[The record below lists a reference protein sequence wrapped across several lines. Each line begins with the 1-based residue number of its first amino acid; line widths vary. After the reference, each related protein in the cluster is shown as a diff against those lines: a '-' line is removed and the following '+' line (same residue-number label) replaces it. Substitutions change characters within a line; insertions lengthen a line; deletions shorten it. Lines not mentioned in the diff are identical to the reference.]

1 MELTVLVDNHT
12 LIDRYFLG
20 EPGLSLFIQEDGRR
34 ILLDVGYS
42 EIFILNAQK
51 MGLDL
56 RHLDYVVLSHGHL
69 DHTWGLVPLIR
80 LFTEAAIEGVPHH
93 RPIIVGHPEVFQTKR
108 LDSLPEIGSMLDQS
122 KLARHFPLQLSR
134 TPVALSDRLL
144 FLGEIERRFDF
155 EAAEPLGEIVQ
166 GDDHQPDL
174 LLDDSALAYKSPHG
188 LVIIVGCAHAGI
200 CNTVDYARQ
209 VCGED
214 RVVDIIG
221 GLHLLDPT
229 AERLEKTTAYLAK
242 LGLQGLHACH
252 CTDLRSKIALAQA
265 APLREVGVG
274 LQLTYPSIS

>member
-20 EPGLSLFIQEDGRR
+20 EPGLSLFIQEGDRR

-42 EIFILNAQK
+42 DIFILNAQK

-80 LFTEAAIEGVPHH
+80 LFTEAAIEGLPHR
-93 RPIIVGHPEVFQTKR
+93 RPTIVGHPDLLQTKT
-108 LDSLPEIGSMLDQS
+108 LPGLPEIGSILDGL
-122 KLARHFPLQLSR
+122 KLARHFPLQLCP
-134 TPVALSDRLL
+134 TPLALSDRLL

-155 EAAEPLGEIVQ
+155 EASEALGQIVT
-166 GDDHQPDL
+166 GDDHQPDF
-174 LLDDSALAYKSPHG
+174 LLDDSALAYKSPQG

-200 CNTVDYARQ
+200 CNIVDYARQ

-214 RVVDIIG
+214 RVLDIIG
-221 GLHLLDPT
+221 GLHLLNPT
-229 AERLEKTTAYLAK
+229 AERLEKTTAYLAN
-242 LGLQGLHACH
+242 LNLQGLHACH
-252 CTDLRSKIALAQA
+252 CTDLRSKIALAQVA
-265 APLREVGVG
+265 LLREVGVG
-274 LQLTYPSIS
+274 LQLAYP